1 MLPCPTCPLAGQAG
15 LGQNACSGARGNKIS
30 GSTPR
35 LSRNPGYV
43 FKKLPLHDW
52 LWSYPTDP
60 DGDKLSYSW
69 WQYRE
74 PGTYKGEVSIRDAD
88 RTVASVQIPSD
99 AKGGDTI
106 HLIAEVTD
114 AGKPALT
121 RYARVIVTVR
131 GN

>member
-1 MLPCPTCPLAGQAG
+1 VKL
-15 LGQNACSGARGNKIS
+15 SVK
-30 GSTPR
+30 GS
-35 LSRNPGYV
+35 
-43 FKKLPLHDW
+43 
-52 LWSYPTDP
+52 TDP

-74 PGTYKGEVSIRDAD
+74 MGTYKGEVSIRDAD
-88 RTVASVQIPSD
+88 RAVASVQIPTD
-99 AKGGDTI
+99 AKFGDTF

-114 AGKPALT
+114 AGKPPLT